1 MIHEIK
7 LNREFCEDVYNG
19 TKQFEIRKNDRQYEV
34 GDIIKFIP
42 WEPRSE
48 ISFKHPIKQNAYII
62 KYILHGGYGLKDGYI
77 AMQIKRIGRDNCAT
91 NL

>member
-19 TKQFEIRKNDRQYEV
+19 AKQFEIRKNDRQYEV

-42 WEPRSE
+42 WEPHSE
-48 ISFKHPIKQNAYII
+48 ASFKHPIKQNAYII
-62 KYILHGGYGLKDGYI
+62 KYILRGGYGLKDGYI
-77 AMQIKRIGRDNCAT
+77 AMQIKKIGRDNRPT
-91 NL
+91 YL